1 MAESSDVVRTF
12 IAIPLPDAVKRFLSD
27 IQSELKSAGWLA
39 AWPNPE
45 RFHLTLK
52 FLGPIPRELLIP
64 LQSVMAAFSG
74 AYPAFTLTAG
84 GIGVFPNVRNAR
96 IVWIGIHEQT
106 EHLMQVVTDLEKKL
120 HPMGIPA
127 QSRSFFPHITLARIK
142 KPVRP
147 HDMISVIKRF
157 ESNSSHA
164 FPVNRLVLY
173 KSRLQPQGAVHSP
186 LFQIMLNH

>member
-27 IQSELKSAGWLA
+27 IQSELKSAGWTA
-39 AWPNPE
+39 AWPSPE

-52 FLGPIPRELLIP
+52 FLGPIPRKLLIP
-64 LQSVMAAFSG
+64 IQSVMAAFSG

-127 QSRSFFPHITLARIK
+127 QSRPFFPHITLARIK

-173 KSRLQPQGAVHSP
+173 KSRLQPQGAVHTP
-186 LFQIMLNH
+186 LFQVTLNH